1 MKTNEFKEFTDQALD
16 KKMPIS
22 KKLVIIGLLI
32 KLTVVNLPLS
42 FWYAR
47 KSINRMGMILLT
59 GMLLT
64 LGIARTID
72 SFALSMLFG
81 AAVMYVAAPL
91 IVGAIGTVA
100 ESAALK
106 RDSRY
111 TGPNGQSHAQQL
123 ALKQSSVTFLVDRFA
138 TSVGGRNVI
147 IPVHEQIMNQS
158 SITELTENDLIKP
171 SGTDRWRLTELGE
184 FILKTALKSKD

>member
-32 KLTVVNLPLS
+32 KLAVVNLPLS

-100 ESAALK
+100 ESVALN
-106 RDSRY
+106 RNSRY

-123 ALKQSSVTFLVDRFA
+123 ALKQSSVAFLVDRFA
-138 TSVGGRNVI
+138 TSFGGRNVI